1 MAQQLSAMQISTPQ
15 FEPYTDQVRIH
26 FTAAEEG
33 FATLV
38 VFAPDGGWLL
48 SLGEVRIRA
57 GANSLLW
64 QGRDSEG
71 WPVADGVYTLEL
83 FGFNLAHRPAAA
95 TALRAAVSIRKSH
108 APALELTLTTRTSH
122 WLNWGDTTLT
132 DFTPPLSVRLA
143 S

>member
-15 FEPYTDQVRIH
+15 FDPYTDQVRIQ
-26 FTAAEEG
+26 FTAAEDG

-38 VFAPDGGWLL
+38 VFGPDGGWLL

-57 GANSLLW
+57 GANTLEW

-71 WPVADGVYTLEL
+71 WPVPDGGYTLEL
-83 FGFNLAHRPAAA
+83 FGFDLARRPAAA
-95 TALRAAVSIRKSH
+95 TALRRAVAIRKSPFT
-108 APALELTLTTRTSH
+108 AAEFTLTRLTSH
-122 WLNWGDTTLT
+122 WLTWGDATLT
-132 DFTPPLSVRLA
+132 ELTPILSARLA